1 MFGLNISLLE
11 TLGGAV
17 AALGTLYLLYKQNK
31 IMEEQNRI
39 MREQLEREKAED
51 GATAPVALTRNGRF
65 KRYWPMMTMLV
76 LTLATWSALGLFINL
91 RKPTIVEKIVEKPV
105 PTTYPEQVTVVP
117 VPSAEPPKQSK
128 YAEAHPVMARKAS
141 DSSQPP
147 SVQQSNSGGVN
158 VQQATVGEN
167 SPIINSPITVG
178 NVPKRIS
185 PTDLTAITQY
195 LSEAKTKA
203 RIRVAVA
210 QNSNAVPFAND
221 VYKAFKDAGW
231 TMEEPGVSEVIMFWA
246 PGKKFQGVEV
256 MCKGLSVAPNEQVLV
271 HEGEPLF
278 YVGTILKAL
287 KVPMALKRDPDQKDA
302 DLITLQFEGLP
313 D

>member
-1 MFGLNISLLE
+1 MPVLE
-11 TLGGAV
+11 TIGGVVGFLVYA
-17 AALGTLYLLYKQNK
+17 YLLHRQNK

-39 MREQLEREKAED
+39 MREQLEREKAGES
-51 GATAPVALTRNGRF
+51 ATAPVALTRNGRL

-105 PTTYPEQVTVVP
+105 PATYPEQVTVVP
-117 VPSAEPPKQSK
+117 VPSAEPVKKSK
-128 YAEAHPVMARKAS
+128 YAEPHPVVPRKAS
-141 DSSQPP
+141 ESSHPLG
-147 SVQQSNSGGVN
+147 VQQSNSGGVN
-158 VQQATVGEN
+158 VQQATAGEN

-185 PTDLTAITQY
+185 PADLIRITQY

-221 VYKAFKDAGW
+221 VYKAFKDADW

-256 MCKGLSVAPNEQVLV
+256 MCKGLPVAPNEQVLV

-278 YVGTILKAL
+278 YIGTILKAL